1 MILST
6 TKELRLH
13 IPSNAIDEISSL
25 QGILDN
31 SEKDFLRDK
40 LGDSLYN
47 RLCEYYQTISPDD
60 FFMAVSNGEHNQQPW
75 MQLLLMA
82 QRMVTYDAMSRFAY
96 TQALSINGAGINMAS
111 SDDYGTA
118 SKDLLDKSVQ
128 GYKREAMVSLN
139 QMLVMLEGWARKMET
154 PAPIADA
161 GTTEP
166 LPKEPEDEQHKA
178 IEEISVLWQESQYY
192 YLHHDLLIAT
202 CADLQQYLD
211 IYESREK
218 FIRLLPDLHFIQDEY
233 ISEAIGEDTVQRLL
247 HTTDPNDKP
256 LLRKVRRLMVA
267 HLEERTTILTID
279 KARRAAA
286 HNEAIALRT
295 SVLRLMEMR
304 KAVDAVNNTPTD
316 KPSTNTT
323 DSTSKGY
330 ENNQPDSKI
339 FVSPLLYYTDYTDY
353 YVIKKQQTTL
363 MTLIV
368 RDIRAIRC

>member
-118 SKDLLDKSVQ
+118 SKDMLDKSVQ

-154 PAPIADA
+154 PAPINDAD
-161 GTTEP
+161 TTEP
-166 LPKEPEDEQHKA
+166 LPTEPEGEPSPTEPKDEQHKA

-233 ISEAIGEDTVQRLL
+233 ISEAIGEDTVQHLL
-247 HTTDPNDKP
+247 HTTDPNDRP

-304 KAVDAVNNTPTD
+304 KAVDAVNNAPTD
-316 KPSTNTT
+316 TKPSTNTA
-323 DSTSKGY
+323 DSTGKGY

-339 FVSPLLYYTDYTDY
+339 FVSPLLY
-353 YVIKKQQTTL
+353 
-363 MTLIV
+363 
-368 RDIRAIRC
+368 

>member
-25 QGILDN
+25 QGTLDN

-40 LGDSLYN
+40 LGDSLYDQ
-47 RLCEYYQTISPDD
+47 LSEYYQSISPDE
-60 FFMAVSNGEHNQQPW
+60 FYLSVTNGEHTHQPW
-75 MQLLLMA
+75 QQLLLIA
-82 QRMVTYDAMSRFAY
+82 QRMVVYDAMSRFAY
-96 TQALSINGAGINMAS
+96 TQALSINGTGINVAS
-111 SDDYGTA
+111 SEDYGAA
-118 SKDLLDKSVQ
+118 SKDLLDKGVQ

-139 QMLVMLEGWARKMET
+139 QMLMMLEGWARKMAT
-154 PAPIADA
+154 PAAIAGADSTEPP
-161 GTTEP
+161 TTEP
-166 LPKEPEDEQHKA
+166 KDEEHKT
-178 IEEISVLWQESQYY
+178 IEEISLLWQESQYY

-202 CADLQQYLD
+202 CADLQHYLD

-247 HTTDPNDKP
+247 HTNDPADQP

-286 HNEAIALRT
+286 HNEAIALRS

-304 KAVDAVNNTPTD
+304 KAADAANNTPD

-339 FVSPLLYYTDYTDY
+339 FVSPLLY
-353 YVIKKQQTTL
+353 
-363 MTLIV
+363 
-368 RDIRAIRC
+368 

>member
-139 QMLVMLEGWARKMET
+139 QLLVMLENWARRSENDET
-154 PAPIADA
+154 V
-161 GTTEP
+161 
-166 LPKEPEDEQHKA
+166 KEITQ
-178 IEEISVLWQESQYY
+178 LWQESPYY
-192 YLHHDLLIAT
+192 FLHHDLLIPTAVM
-202 CADLQQYLD
+202 LQDFLD

-218 FIRLLPDLHFIQDEY
+218 FIRLLPDLHYIQDEY
-233 ISEAIGEDTVQRLL
+233 IADAIGEDTIKHLL
-247 HTTDPNDKP
+247 TSTDASDEL

-304 KAVDAVNNTPTD
+304 KAVDAVNSTPTD
-316 KPSTNTT
+316 KSSTNTT

-339 FVSPLLYYTDYTDY
+339 FVSPLLY
-353 YVIKKQQTTL
+353 
-363 MTLIV
+363 
-368 RDIRAIRC
+368 

>member
-25 QGILDN
+25 QGTLDN

-40 LGDSLYN
+40 LGDSLYDQ
-47 RLCEYYQTISPDD
+47 LCKYYQSISPDE
-60 FFMAVSNGEHNQQPW
+60 FYLSVTNGEHTHQPW
-75 MQLLLMA
+75 QQLLLMA
-82 QRMVTYDAMSRFAY
+82 QRMVVYDAMSRFAY
-96 TQALSINGAGINMAS
+96 TQALSINGTGINVAS
-111 SDDYGTA
+111 SEDYGAA
-118 SKDLLDKSVQ
+118 SKDLLDKGVQ

-139 QMLVMLEGWARKMET
+139 QMLVMLEGWAKKMAT

-161 GTTEP
+161 DSTEPPTTEP
-166 LPKEPEDEQHKA
+166 KDEEHKA
-178 IEEISVLWQESQYY
+178 IEEISLLWQESQYY

-247 HTTDPNDKP
+247 HTDDPADKP

-304 KAVDAVNNTPTD
+304 KAVDAANATPTD
-316 KPSTNTT
+316 QPSTNTT

-339 FVSPLLYYTDYTDY
+339 FVSPLLY
-353 YVIKKQQTTL
+353 
-363 MTLIV
+363 
-368 RDIRAIRC
+368 

>member
-47 RLCEYYQTISPDD
+47 RLCEYYQTVSPDD
-60 FFMAVSNGEHNQQPW
+60 FYMAVCNGENTQHPW

-82 QRMVTYDAMSRFAY
+82 QRMVTYDAMSRFVY
-96 TQALSINGAGINMAS
+96 TQALSINGTGINVAS

-118 SKDLLDKSVQ
+118 SKDLLDKGVQ

-139 QMLVMLEGWARKMET
+139 QMLVMLEGWAKKMAT

-161 GTTEP
+161 DTLEQPTEP
-166 LPKEPEDEQHKA
+166 KDEEHKA
-178 IEEISVLWQESQYY
+178 IEEISLLWQESQYY

-202 CADLQQYLD
+202 CADLQNYLD

-247 HTTDPNDKP
+247 HTNDPADKP

-304 KAVDAVNNTPTD
+304 NAADVANTTPD

-339 FVSPLLYYTDYTDY
+339 FVSPLLY
-353 YVIKKQQTTL
+353 
-363 MTLIV
+363 
-368 RDIRAIRC
+368 

>member
-1 MILST
+1 MIIST

-13 IPSNAIDEISSL
+13 IPSNAIDEIGSL

-40 LGDSLYN
+40 LGDSLY
-47 RLCEYYQTISPDD
+47 RQLCEYYQTVSPDE
-60 FFMAVSNGEHNQQPW
+60 FYLAVTNGEHTHQPW

-96 TQALSINGAGINMAS
+96 TQALSINGTGINVAS
-111 SDDYGTA
+111 SEDYGAA
-118 SKDLLDKSVQ
+118 SKDLLDKGVQ

-139 QMLVMLEGWARKMET
+139 QMLVMLEGWA
-154 PAPIADA
+154 
-161 GTTEP
+161 
-166 LPKEPEDEQHKA
+166 KESGKKQASDVQQTAESVQNTGNSVPNTDESVQTGE
-178 IEEISVLWQESQYY
+178 IEEIVKLWQESQYY

-233 ISEAIGEDTVQRLL
+233 ISEAIGEPMVQHLL
-247 HTTDPNDKP
+247 TTTDPADKP

-279 KARRAAA
+279 KARRSAA

-304 KAVDAVNNTPTD
+304 KAVDAANAPD
-316 KPSTNTT
+316 KPSANTN
-323 DSTSKGY
+323 DDKGY
-330 ENNQPDSKI
+330 ENNQPGSKF
-339 FVSPLLYYTDYTDY
+339 FVSPLLY
-353 YVIKKQQTTL
+353 
-363 MTLIV
+363 
-368 RDIRAIRC
+368 

>member
-6 TKELRLH
+6 KNELRLH

-47 RLCEYYQTISPDD
+47 RLCEYYQTVSPDD
-60 FFMAVSNGEHNQQPW
+60 FSMAICNGETAQQPW

-96 TQALSINGAGINMAS
+96 PQALSINSTGINVAS

-118 SKDLLDKSVQ
+118 SKDLLDKGVQ

-139 QMLVMLEGWARKMET
+139 QMLVMLEGWAKDCVKK
-154 PAPIADA
+154 IAQSVPNTDNSV
-161 GTTEP
+161 
-166 LPKEPEDEQHKA
+166 PKTDESVQTSE
-178 IEEISVLWQESQYY
+178 IEEITNLWKESTYY

-202 CADLQQYLD
+202 CADLQHYLD

-247 HTTDPNDKP
+247 HTDDPNDKP

-304 KAVDAVNNTPTD
+304 KAADAANNTPD

-339 FVSPLLYYTDYTDY
+339 FVSPLLY
-353 YVIKKQQTTL
+353 
-363 MTLIV
+363 
-368 RDIRAIRC
+368 

>member
-25 QGILDN
+25 QGTLDN

-40 LGDSLYN
+40 LGDSLYDQ
-47 RLCEYYQTISPDD
+47 LCEYYQSISPDE
-60 FFMAVSNGEHNQQPW
+60 FYLSVTNGEHTHHPW
-75 MQLLLMA
+75 QQLLLMA

-96 TQALSINGAGINMAS
+96 TQAISINGTGINVAS
-111 SDDYGTA
+111 SEDYGAA
-118 SKDLLDKSVQ
+118 SRDLLDKGVQ

-139 QMLVMLEGWARKMET
+139 QMLMMLEGWARKMTT

-161 GTTEP
+161 DSTEPPTTEQ
-166 LPKEPEDEQHKA
+166 KDEEHKA
-178 IEEISVLWQESQYY
+178 VEEISLLWQESQYY

-233 ISEAIGEDTVQRLL
+233 ISEAIGEPMVQQLL
-247 HTTDPNDKP
+247 TSTNPEDKP

-286 HNEAIALRT
+286 HNEAIALRA
-295 SVLRLMEMR
+295 SVLRLLDMR
-304 KAVDAVNNTPTD
+304 KAVDKTNSDDSSASTKDCSTETD
-316 KPSTNTT
+316 NQQ
-323 DSTSKGY
+323 GY
-330 ENNQPDSKI
+330 ENNQPGSKF
-339 FVSPLLYYTDYTDY
+339 FVSPLLY
-353 YVIKKQQTTL
+353 
-363 MTLIV
+363 
-368 RDIRAIRC
+368 

>member
-47 RLCEYYQTISPDD
+47 RLCEYYQSISPDD
-60 FFMAVSNGEHNQQPW
+60 FYMAVCNGENTQHPW

-82 QRMVTYDAMSRFAY
+82 QRMVTYDAMSRFVY
-96 TQALSINGAGINMAS
+96 TQALSINGTGINVAS

-118 SKDLLDKSVQ
+118 SKDLLDKGVQ

-139 QMLVMLEGWARKMET
+139 QMLVMLEGWAKKMAT

-161 GTTEP
+161 DSTEPPTTEP
-166 LPKEPEDEQHKA
+166 KDEEHKA
-178 IEEISVLWQESQYY
+178 IEEISLLWQESQYY

-202 CADLQQYLD
+202 CADLQHYLD

-247 HTTDPNDKP
+247 HTNDPADQP

-286 HNEAIALRT
+286 HNEAISLRS

-304 KAVDAVNNTPTD
+304 KAAAAANNTPD

-323 DSTSKGY
+323 DSTGKGY

-339 FVSPLLYYTDYTDY
+339 FVSPLLY
-353 YVIKKQQTTL
+353 
-363 MTLIV
+363 
-368 RDIRAIRC
+368 

>member
-60 FFMAVSNGEHNQQPW
+60 FFMAVSNGEHSKQPW

-161 GTTEP
+161 DTT
-166 LPKEPEDEQHKA
+166 EPEDEQHKA
-178 IEEISVLWQESQYY
+178 IEEISALWQESQYY

-233 ISEAIGEDTVQRLL
+233 ISEAIGEDTVQHLL

-256 LLRKVRRLMVA
+256 LLRKVHRLMVA

-323 DSTSKGY
+323 DSASKGY

-339 FVSPLLYYTDYTDY
+339 FVSPLLY
-353 YVIKKQQTTL
+353 
-363 MTLIV
+363 
-368 RDIRAIRC
+368 

>member
-6 TKELRLH
+6 IKELRLH

-40 LGDSLYN
+40 LGDSLYH
-47 RLCEYYQTISPDD
+47 RLCEYYQTVSPDD
-60 FFMAVSNGEHNQQPW
+60 FYMAVSNGEHAQQPW

-96 TQALSINGAGINMAS
+96 TQALSINGTGINVAS

-118 SKDLLDKSVQ
+118 SKDLLDKGVQ

-139 QMLVMLEGWARKMET
+139 QMLVMLEGWARKMAT
-154 PAPIADA
+154 PAAIAEADSTDPP
-161 GTTEP
+161 TTEP
-166 LPKEPEDEQHKA
+166 KDEQHKA
-178 IEEISVLWQESQYY
+178 IEEISLLWQESQYY
-192 YLHHDLLIAT
+192 YAHHDLLIST

-211 IYESREK
+211 IYENREK

-247 HTTDPNDKP
+247 HTDNPNDKP

-279 KARRAAA
+279 KARRVAA
-286 HNEAIALRT
+286 HNEAIALRS

-304 KAVDAVNNTPTD
+304 KAADAANTTPD
-316 KPSTNTT
+316 NPSTNTT

-339 FVSPLLYYTDYTDY
+339 FVSPLLY
-353 YVIKKQQTTL
+353 
-363 MTLIV
+363 
-368 RDIRAIRC
+368 

>member
-6 TKELRLH
+6 IKELRLH

-40 LGDSLYN
+40 LGDSLYH
-47 RLCEYYQTISPDD
+47 RLCEYYQTVSPDD
-60 FFMAVSNGEHNQQPW
+60 FYMAVSNGEHTQQPW

-96 TQALSINGAGINMAS
+96 TQALSINGTGINVAS

-118 SKDLLDKSVQ
+118 SKDLLDKGVQ

-139 QMLVMLEGWARKMET
+139 QMLVMLEGWARKMAT
-154 PAPIADA
+154 PAAIAEADSTDQP
-161 GTTEP
+161 TTEP
-166 LPKEPEDEQHKA
+166 KDEQHKA
-178 IEEISVLWQESQYY
+178 IEDISLLWQESQYY
-192 YLHHDLLIAT
+192 YAHHDLLIAT

-247 HTTDPNDKP
+247 HTYNPNDKP

-286 HNEAIALRT
+286 HNEAIALRS

-304 KAVDAVNNTPTD
+304 KAADAANTTPD
-316 KPSTNTT
+316 NPSTNTT

-339 FVSPLLYYTDYTDY
+339 FVSPLLY
-353 YVIKKQQTTL
+353 
-363 MTLIV
+363 
-368 RDIRAIRC
+368 

>member
-47 RLCEYYQTISPDD
+47 RLCEYYQTVSPDD
-60 FFMAVSNGEHNQQPW
+60 FYMAVCNGENTQHPW

-82 QRMVTYDAMSRFAY
+82 QRMVTYDAMSRFVY
-96 TQALSINGAGINMAS
+96 TQALSINGTGINVAS

-118 SKDLLDKSVQ
+118 SKDLLDKGVQ

-139 QMLVMLEGWARKMET
+139 QMLVMLEGWAKKMAT

-161 GTTEP
+161 DTIEQPTEP
-166 LPKEPEDEQHKA
+166 KDEEHKA
-178 IEEISVLWQESQYY
+178 IEEISLLWQESQYY

-247 HTTDPNDKP
+247 HTNDPADQP

-286 HNEAIALRT
+286 HNEAISLRS

-304 KAVDAVNNTPTD
+304 KAADAANNTPD

-339 FVSPLLYYTDYTDY
+339 FVSPLLY
-353 YVIKKQQTTL
+353 
-363 MTLIV
+363 
-368 RDIRAIRC
+368 

>member
-47 RLCEYYQTISPDD
+47 RLCEYYQTVSPDD
-60 FFMAVSNGEHNQQPW
+60 FYMAVSNGEHTQQPW

-82 QRMVTYDAMSRFAY
+82 QRMVTYDAMSRFVY
-96 TQALSINGAGINMAS
+96 TQALSINGTGINVAS

-118 SKDLLDKSVQ
+118 SKDLLDKGVQ

-139 QMLVMLEGWARKMET
+139 QMLVMLEGWAKDCVKKQASDVQKTAESVPNT
-154 PAPIADA
+154 DISV
-161 GTTEP
+161 
-166 LPKEPEDEQHKA
+166 PKTDESVQTGE
-178 IEEISVLWQESQYY
+178 IEEIVKLWQESQYY

-202 CADLQQYLD
+202 CADLQHYLD

-233 ISEAIGEDTVQRLL
+233 ISEAIGEPMVQHLL
-247 HTTDPNDKP
+247 TTTDPADKP

-304 KAVDAVNNTPTD
+304 KAVDAANATPD
-316 KPSTNTT
+316 KPSTSTT

-330 ENNQPDSKI
+330 ENNQPNSKI
-339 FVSPLLYYTDYTDY
+339 FVSPLLY
-353 YVIKKQQTTL
+353 
-363 MTLIV
+363 
-368 RDIRAIRC
+368 

>member
-1 MILST
+1 MIIST
-6 TKELRLH
+6 IKELRLH
-13 IPSNAIDEISSL
+13 IPSNAIDEINSL

-40 LGDSLYN
+40 LGDSLYH
-47 RLCEYYQTISPDD
+47 RLCEYYQTVSPDD
-60 FFMAVSNGEHNQQPW
+60 FYMAVSNGEHAQQPW

-96 TQALSINGAGINMAS
+96 TQALSINGTGINVAS

-118 SKDLLDKSVQ
+118 SKDLLDKGVQ

-139 QMLVMLEGWARKMET
+139 QMLVMLEGWARKMAT
-154 PAPIADA
+154 PAAIAEADSTDPP
-161 GTTEP
+161 TTEP
-166 LPKEPEDEQHKA
+166 KDEQHKA
-178 IEEISVLWQESQYY
+178 IEEISLLWQESQYY
-192 YLHHDLLIAT
+192 YAHHDLLIST

-211 IYESREK
+211 IYENREK

-247 HTTDPNDKP
+247 HTDNPNDKP

-279 KARRAAA
+279 KARRVAA
-286 HNEAIALRT
+286 HNEAIALRS

-304 KAVDAVNNTPTD
+304 KAADAANTTPD
-316 KPSTNTT
+316 NPSTNTT

-339 FVSPLLYYTDYTDY
+339 FVSPLLY
-353 YVIKKQQTTL
+353 
-363 MTLIV
+363 
-368 RDIRAIRC
+368 

>member
-25 QGILDN
+25 QGTLDN

-40 LGDSLYN
+40 LGDSLYDQ
-47 RLCEYYQTISPDD
+47 LCEYYQSISPDE
-60 FFMAVSNGEHNQQPW
+60 FYLSVTNGEHTHQPW
-75 MQLLLMA
+75 QQLLLIA
-82 QRMVTYDAMSRFAY
+82 QRMVVYDAMSRFAY
-96 TQALSINGAGINMAS
+96 TQALSINGTGINVAS
-111 SDDYGTA
+111 SEDYGAA
-118 SKDLLDKSVQ
+118 SKDLLDKGVQ

-139 QMLVMLEGWARKMET
+139 QMLMMLEGWARKMAT
-154 PAPIADA
+154 PAAIAGADSTEPP
-161 GTTEP
+161 TTEP
-166 LPKEPEDEQHKA
+166 KDEEHKT
-178 IEEISVLWQESQYY
+178 IEEISLLWQESQYY

-247 HTTDPNDKP
+247 HTDDPADKP

-304 KAVDAVNNTPTD
+304 KAVDAANATPTD
-316 KPSTNTT
+316 QPSTNTT

-339 FVSPLLYYTDYTDY
+339 FVSPLLY
-353 YVIKKQQTTL
+353 
-363 MTLIV
+363 
-368 RDIRAIRC
+368 

>member
-47 RLCEYYQTISPDD
+47 RLCEYYQTVSPDD
-60 FFMAVSNGEHNQQPW
+60 FYMAVCNGEHTQQPW
-75 MQLLLMA
+75 MQLLLIA

-96 TQALSINGAGINMAS
+96 TQALSINGTGINVAS

-118 SKDLLDKSVQ
+118 SKDLLDKGVQ
-128 GYKREAMVSLN
+128 GYRREAMVSLN
-139 QMLVMLEGWARKMET
+139 QMLVMLECWAKDCVKKQASDVQKTAESVPNT
-154 PAPIADA
+154 DNSVPKTDESVQ
-161 GTTEP
+161 TTE
-166 LPKEPEDEQHKA
+166 
-178 IEEISVLWQESQYY
+178 IEEITNLWKESTYY

-233 ISEAIGEDTVQRLL
+233 ISEAIGEPMVQHLL
-247 HTTDPNDKP
+247 TTPAPADKP

-304 KAVDAVNNTPTD
+304 KAASAANNTPD

-330 ENNQPDSKI
+330 ENNQPNSKI
-339 FVSPLLYYTDYTDY
+339 FVSPLLY
-353 YVIKKQQTTL
+353 
-363 MTLIV
+363 
-368 RDIRAIRC
+368 

>member
-47 RLCEYYQTISPDD
+47 RLCEYYQTVSPDD
-60 FFMAVSNGEHNQQPW
+60 FYMTVCNGENTQHPW

-82 QRMVTYDAMSRFAY
+82 QRMVTYDAMSRFVY
-96 TQALSINGAGINMAS
+96 TQALSINGTGINVAS

-118 SKDLLDKSVQ
+118 SKDLLDKGVQ

-139 QMLVMLEGWARKMET
+139 QMLVMLEGWAKKMAT

-161 GTTEP
+161 DTIEQPTEP
-166 LPKEPEDEQHKA
+166 KDEEHKA
-178 IEEISVLWQESQYY
+178 IEEISLLWQESQYY

-202 CADLQQYLD
+202 CADLQHYLD

-247 HTTDPNDKP
+247 HTDDPADKP

-286 HNEAIALRT
+286 HNESISLRS

-304 KAVDAVNNTPTD
+304 KAAAAANNTPD

-339 FVSPLLYYTDYTDY
+339 FVSPLLY
-353 YVIKKQQTTL
+353 
-363 MTLIV
+363 
-368 RDIRAIRC
+368 

>member
-1 MILST
+1 MIIST
-6 TKELRLH
+6 IKELRLH
-13 IPSNAIDEISSL
+13 IPSNAIDEINSL

-40 LGDSLYN
+40 LGDSLYH
-47 RLCEYYQTISPDD
+47 RLCEYYQTVSPDD
-60 FFMAVSNGEHNQQPW
+60 FYMAVSNGEHAQQPW

-96 TQALSINGAGINMAS
+96 TQALSINGTGINVAS

-118 SKDLLDKSVQ
+118 SKDLLDKGVQ

-139 QMLVMLEGWARKMET
+139 QMLVMLEGWARKMAT
-154 PAPIADA
+154 PAAIAEADSTDPP
-161 GTTEP
+161 TTES
-166 LPKEPEDEQHKA
+166 KDEQHKA
-178 IEEISVLWQESQYY
+178 IEEISLLWQESQYY
-192 YLHHDLLIAT
+192 YAHHDLLIAT

-211 IYESREK
+211 IYENREK

-247 HTTDPNDKP
+247 HTDNPNDKP

-279 KARRAAA
+279 KARRVAA
-286 HNEAIALRT
+286 HNEAIALRS

-304 KAVDAVNNTPTD
+304 KAADAANTTPD
-316 KPSTNTT
+316 NPSTNTT

-339 FVSPLLYYTDYTDY
+339 FVSPLLY
-353 YVIKKQQTTL
+353 
-363 MTLIV
+363 
-368 RDIRAIRC
+368 

>member
-60 FFMAVSNGEHNQQPW
+60 FYMAVSNGEHSKQPW

-161 GTTEP
+161 DTTEP
-166 LPKEPEDEQHKA
+166 LPTEPNAEPSPTEPEDEQHKA

-211 IYESREK
+211 IYENREK

-247 HTTDPNDKP
+247 HTEDPNDKP

-323 DSTSKGY
+323 DETGKGY

-339 FVSPLLYYTDYTDY
+339 FVSPLLY
-353 YVIKKQQTTL
+353 
-363 MTLIV
+363 
-368 RDIRAIRC
+368 

>member
-75 MQLLLMA
+75 MQLMLMA

-96 TQALSINGAGINMAS
+96 PQALSINGAGINMAS

-161 GTTEP
+161 ETTEP
-166 LPKEPEDEQHKA
+166 LPTEPEGEPSPTEPEDEQHKA

-233 ISEAIGEDTVQRLL
+233 ISEAIGEDTVQHLL

-304 KAVDAVNNTPTD
+304 KAMDAVNNTPTD

-339 FVSPLLYYTDYTDY
+339 FVSPLLY
-353 YVIKKQQTTL
+353 
-363 MTLIV
+363 
-368 RDIRAIRC
+368 

>member
-154 PAPIADA
+154 PAPIAKAD
-161 GTTEP
+161 TTEP
-166 LPKEPEDEQHKA
+166 LPTEPEGEPSPTEPEDEQHKA

-304 KAVDAVNNTPTD
+304 KAVDAANNTPTD

-323 DSTSKGY
+323 DSTGKGY

-339 FVSPLLYYTDYTDY
+339 FVSPLLY
-353 YVIKKQQTTL
+353 
-363 MTLIV
+363 
-368 RDIRAIRC
+368 

>member
-47 RLCEYYQTISPDD
+47 RLCEYYQTVSPDD
-60 FFMAVSNGEHNQQPW
+60 FYMAVCNGENTQHPW

-82 QRMVTYDAMSRFAY
+82 QRMVTYDAMSRFFY
-96 TQALSINGAGINMAS
+96 TQALSINGTGINVAS

-118 SKDLLDKSVQ
+118 SKDLLDKGVQ

-139 QMLVMLEGWARKMET
+139 QMLVMLEGWAKKMAT

-161 GTTEP
+161 DTIEQPTEP
-166 LPKEPEDEQHKA
+166 KDEEHKA
-178 IEEISVLWQESQYY
+178 IEEISLLWQESQYY

-202 CADLQQYLD
+202 CADLQHYLD

-247 HTTDPNDKP
+247 HTDAPADKP

-286 HNEAIALRT
+286 HNEVIALRT
-295 SVLRLMEMR
+295 AVLRLMEMR
-304 KAVDAVNNTPTD
+304 KAADVANTTPD

-339 FVSPLLYYTDYTDY
+339 FVSPLLY
-353 YVIKKQQTTL
+353 
-363 MTLIV
+363 
-368 RDIRAIRC
+368 

>member
-1 MILST
+1 MIIST
-6 TKELRLH
+6 IKELRLH
-13 IPSNAIDEISSL
+13 IPSNAIDEINSL

-47 RLCEYYQTISPDD
+47 RLCEYYQTVSPDD
-60 FFMAVSNGEHNQQPW
+60 FYMAVSNGEHAQQPW

-96 TQALSINGAGINMAS
+96 TQALSINGTGINVAS

-118 SKDLLDKSVQ
+118 SKDLLDKGVQ

-139 QMLVMLEGWARKMET
+139 QMLVMLEGWARKMAT
-154 PAPIADA
+154 PAAIAEADSTDQP
-161 GTTEP
+161 TTEP
-166 LPKEPEDEQHKA
+166 KDEQHKA
-178 IEEISVLWQESQYY
+178 IEEISLLWQESQYY
-192 YLHHDLLIAT
+192 YAHHDLLIAT

-211 IYESREK
+211 IYENREK

-247 HTTDPNDKP
+247 HTDNPNDKP
-256 LLRKVRRLMVA
+256 FLRKVRRLMVA

-286 HNEAIALRT
+286 HNEAIALRS

-304 KAVDAVNNTPTD
+304 KAADAANTTPD
-316 KPSTNTT
+316 NPSTNTT

-339 FVSPLLYYTDYTDY
+339 FVSPLLY
-353 YVIKKQQTTL
+353 
-363 MTLIV
+363 
-368 RDIRAIRC
+368 

>member
-60 FFMAVSNGEHNQQPW
+60 FYMAVSNGEHSQQPW

-96 TQALSINGAGINMAS
+96 TQALSINGAGINVAS

-139 QMLVMLEGWARKMET
+139 QMLVMLEGWARKMEI
-154 PAPIADA
+154 PVPIDNAD
-161 GTTEP
+161 TTEP
-166 LPKEPEDEQHKA
+166 SPTEPEGEPSTTEPEDEQHKA

-247 HTTDPNDKP
+247 HTEDPNDKP

-295 SVLRLMEMR
+295 SLLRLMEMR
-304 KAVDAVNNTPTD
+304 KAVDAANNTPTD

-323 DSTSKGY
+323 DSTGKGY

-339 FVSPLLYYTDYTDY
+339 FVSPLLY
-353 YVIKKQQTTL
+353 
-363 MTLIV
+363 
-368 RDIRAIRC
+368 

>member
-6 TKELRLH
+6 INELRLH
-13 IPSNAIDEISSL
+13 IPSNAIDEISYL

-47 RLCEYYQTISPDD
+47 RLCEYYQTVSPDD
-60 FFMAVSNGEHNQQPW
+60 FYKAVSNGEHSQQPW
-75 MQLLLMA
+75 MHLLLMA

-96 TQALSINGAGINMAS
+96 TQALSINSTGINVAS

-118 SKDLLDKSVQ
+118 SKDLLDKGVQ

-139 QMLVMLEGWARKMET
+139 QMLVMLEGWAKDCVKK
-154 PAPIADA
+154 IAQSVPNTDNSV
-161 GTTEP
+161 
-166 LPKEPEDEQHKA
+166 PKTDESVQTSE
-178 IEEISVLWQESQYY
+178 IEEITNLWKESTYY

-202 CADLQQYLD
+202 CADLQHYLD

-247 HTTDPNDKP
+247 HTDDPNDKP

-304 KAVDAVNNTPTD
+304 KAADAANNTPD

-339 FVSPLLYYTDYTDY
+339 FVSPLLY
-353 YVIKKQQTTL
+353 
-363 MTLIV
+363 
-368 RDIRAIRC
+368 

>member
-6 TKELRLH
+6 IKELRLH

-40 LGDSLYN
+40 LGDSLYH
-47 RLCEYYQTISPDD
+47 RLCEYYQTVSPDD
-60 FFMAVSNGEHNQQPW
+60 FYMAVSNGEHTQQPW

-96 TQALSINGAGINMAS
+96 TQALSINGTGINVAS

-118 SKDLLDKSVQ
+118 SKDLLDKGVQ

-139 QMLVMLEGWARKMET
+139 QMLVMLEGWARKMAT
-154 PAPIADA
+154 PAAIAEADS
-161 GTTEP
+161 TDQPTSEP
-166 LPKEPEDEQHKA
+166 KDEQHKA
-178 IEEISVLWQESQYY
+178 IEEISLLWQESQYY
-192 YLHHDLLIAT
+192 YAHHDLLIAT

-211 IYESREK
+211 IYENREK

-247 HTTDPNDKP
+247 HTDNPNDKP
-256 LLRKVRRLMVA
+256 FLRKVRRLMVA

-286 HNEAIALRT
+286 HNEAIALRS

-304 KAVDAVNNTPTD
+304 KAADAANTTPD
-316 KPSTNTT
+316 NPSTNTT

-330 ENNQPDSKI
+330 ENNLPDSKI
-339 FVSPLLYYTDYTDY
+339 FVSPLLY
-353 YVIKKQQTTL
+353 
-363 MTLIV
+363 
-368 RDIRAIRC
+368 

>member
-25 QGILDN
+25 QGTLDN

-47 RLCEYYQTISPDD
+47 QLCEYYQSISPDE
-60 FFMAVSNGEHNQQPW
+60 FYLSVTNGEHTHLPW
-75 MQLLLMA
+75 QQLLLMA
-82 QRMVTYDAMSRFAY
+82 QRMVVYDAMSRFAY
-96 TQALSINGAGINMAS
+96 TQALSINGTGINVAS
-111 SDDYGTA
+111 SEDYGAA
-118 SKDLLDKSVQ
+118 SKDLLDKGVQ
-128 GYKREAMVSLN
+128 GYKREAMISLN
-139 QMLVMLEGWARKMET
+139 QMLVMLEGWARKMTT

-161 GTTEP
+161 DSTEPPTTEP
-166 LPKEPEDEQHKA
+166 KDEEHKT
-178 IEEISVLWQESQYY
+178 IEEISLLWQESQYY

-202 CADLQQYLD
+202 CADLQHYLD

-247 HTTDPNDKP
+247 HTDDPADKP

-304 KAVDAVNNTPTD
+304 KAVDAANNTPAD
-316 KPSTNTT
+316 KPSTNTI

-339 FVSPLLYYTDYTDY
+339 FVSPLLY
-353 YVIKKQQTTL
+353 
-363 MTLIV
+363 
-368 RDIRAIRC
+368 

>member
-47 RLCEYYQTISPDD
+47 RLCEYYQTVSPDD
-60 FFMAVSNGEHNQQPW
+60 FYMAVCNGENTQHPW

-82 QRMVTYDAMSRFAY
+82 QRMVTYDAMSRFVY
-96 TQALSINGAGINMAS
+96 TQALSINGTGINVAS

-118 SKDLLDKSVQ
+118 SKDLLDKGVQ

-139 QMLVMLEGWARKMET
+139 QMLVMLEGWAKTMAT

-161 GTTEP
+161 DTLEQPTEP
-166 LPKEPEDEQHKA
+166 KDEEHKA
-178 IEEISVLWQESQYY
+178 IEEISLLWQESQYY

-202 CADLQQYLD
+202 CADLQHYLD

-247 HTTDPNDKP
+247 HTDDPADKP

-286 HNEAIALRT
+286 HNEAISLRS

-304 KAVDAVNNTPTD
+304 KAAPAANKTQD
-316 KPSTNTT
+316 KSSTNTT

-339 FVSPLLYYTDYTDY
+339 FVSPLLY
-353 YVIKKQQTTL
+353 
-363 MTLIV
+363 
-368 RDIRAIRC
+368 

>member
-75 MQLLLMA
+75 MQLLLMS

-161 GTTEP
+161 DTTEL
-166 LPKEPEDEQHKA
+166 LPTETEGEPSPTEPEDEQHKA

-233 ISEAIGEDTVQRLL
+233 ISEAIGEDTVQHLL

-279 KARRAAA
+279 KARRSAA

-304 KAVDAVNNTPTD
+304 KAVDAANNTPTD

-339 FVSPLLYYTDYTDY
+339 FVSPLLY
-353 YVIKKQQTTL
+353 
-363 MTLIV
+363 
-368 RDIRAIRC
+368 

>member
-25 QGILDN
+25 QGTLDN

-40 LGDSLYN
+40 LGDSLYDQ
-47 RLCEYYQTISPDD
+47 LCEYYQSISPDE
-60 FFMAVSNGEHNQQPW
+60 FYLSVTNGEHTHLPW
-75 MQLLLMA
+75 QQLLLMA
-82 QRMVTYDAMSRFAY
+82 QRMVVYDAMSRFAY
-96 TQALSINGAGINMAS
+96 TQALSINGTGINVAS
-111 SDDYGTA
+111 SEDYGAA
-118 SKDLLDKSVQ
+118 SKDLLDKGVQ

-139 QMLVMLEGWARKMET
+139 QMLVMLEGWARKMTT

-161 GTTEP
+161 DSTEPPTTEP
-166 LPKEPEDEQHKA
+166 KDEEHKA
-178 IEEISVLWQESQYY
+178 IEEISLLWQESQYY

-202 CADLQQYLD
+202 CADLQHYLD

-247 HTTDPNDKP
+247 HTDAPADKP

-286 HNEAIALRT
+286 HNEAISLRS

-304 KAVDAVNNTPTD
+304 KAVDAANNTPD

-339 FVSPLLYYTDYTDY
+339 FVSPLLY
-353 YVIKKQQTTL
+353 
-363 MTLIV
+363 
-368 RDIRAIRC
+368 

>member
-47 RLCEYYQTISPDD
+47 RLCEYYQTVSPDD
-60 FFMAVSNGEHNQQPW
+60 FYMAVCNGENTQHPW

-82 QRMVTYDAMSRFAY
+82 QRMVTYDAMSRFVY
-96 TQALSINGAGINMAS
+96 TQALSINGTGINVAS

-118 SKDLLDKSVQ
+118 SKDLLDKGVQ

-139 QMLVMLEGWARKMET
+139 QMLVMLEGWAKKMAT

-161 GTTEP
+161 NSTEPPTTEP
-166 LPKEPEDEQHKA
+166 KDEEHKA
-178 IEEISVLWQESQYY
+178 IEEISLLWQESQYY

-202 CADLQQYLD
+202 CADLQHYLD

-247 HTTDPNDKP
+247 HTDDPADKP

-304 KAVDAVNNTPTD
+304 KAADVANTTPD

-330 ENNQPDSKI
+330 ENNQPNSKI
-339 FVSPLLYYTDYTDY
+339 FVSPLLY
-353 YVIKKQQTTL
+353 
-363 MTLIV
+363 
-368 RDIRAIRC
+368 

>member
-6 TKELRLH
+6 TQELRLH

-47 RLCEYYQTISPDD
+47 RLCEYYQTVSPDD
-60 FFMAVSNGEHNQQPW
+60 FYMAVCNGENTQHPW

-82 QRMVTYDAMSRFAY
+82 QRMVTYDAMSRFVY
-96 TQALSINGAGINMAS
+96 TQALSINGTGINVAS

-118 SKDLLDKSVQ
+118 SKDLLDKGVQ

-139 QMLVMLEGWARKMET
+139 QMLVMLEGWAKKMAT
-154 PAPIADA
+154 PALIADA
-161 GTTEP
+161 NSTEPPTTEP
-166 LPKEPEDEQHKA
+166 KDEEHKA
-178 IEEISVLWQESQYY
+178 IEEISLLWQESQYY

-202 CADLQQYLD
+202 CADLQHYLD

-247 HTTDPNDKP
+247 HTDDPADKP

-304 KAVDAVNNTPTD
+304 KAADVANTTPD

-339 FVSPLLYYTDYTDY
+339 FVSPLLY
-353 YVIKKQQTTL
+353 
-363 MTLIV
+363 
-368 RDIRAIRC
+368 

>member
-25 QGILDN
+25 QGTLDN

-40 LGDSLYN
+40 LGDSLYDQ
-47 RLCEYYQTISPDD
+47 LCEYYQSISPDE
-60 FFMAVSNGEHNQQPW
+60 FYLSVTNGEHTHQPW
-75 MQLLLMA
+75 QQLLLMA
-82 QRMVTYDAMSRFAY
+82 QRMVVYDAMSRFAY
-96 TQALSINGAGINMAS
+96 TQALSINGTGINVAS
-111 SDDYGTA
+111 SEDYGAA
-118 SKDLLDKSVQ
+118 SKDLLDKGVQ

-139 QMLVMLEGWARKMET
+139 QMLVMLEGWAKKMAT

-161 GTTEP
+161 DSTEPPTTEP
-166 LPKEPEDEQHKA
+166 KDEQHKA
-178 IEEISVLWQESQYY
+178 IEEISLLWQESQYY

-202 CADLQQYLD
+202 CADLQHYLD

-247 HTTDPNDKP
+247 HTDDPADKP

-304 KAVDAVNNTPTD
+304 KAVDAANATPD

-339 FVSPLLYYTDYTDY
+339 FVSPLLY
-353 YVIKKQQTTL
+353 
-363 MTLIV
+363 
-368 RDIRAIRC
+368 

>member
-6 TKELRLH
+6 INELRLH
-13 IPSNAIDEISSL
+13 IPSNAIDEISYL

-47 RLCEYYQTISPDD
+47 RLCEYYQTVSPDD
-60 FFMAVSNGEHNQQPW
+60 FYMAVSNGEHTQQPW

-96 TQALSINGAGINMAS
+96 TQALSINGTGINVAS
-111 SDDYGTA
+111 SEDYGTA
-118 SKDLLDKSVQ
+118 SQDLLDKGVQ

-139 QMLVMLEGWARKMET
+139 QMLVMLEGWAKDCVKKT
-154 PAPIADA
+154 AQSVPNTDNSV
-161 GTTEP
+161 
-166 LPKEPEDEQHKA
+166 PKTDESVQTSE
-178 IEEISVLWQESQYY
+178 IEEITNLWKESTYY

-247 HTTDPNDKP
+247 HTDDPNDKP

-304 KAVDAVNNTPTD
+304 KAADAANNPPD
-316 KPSTNTT
+316 KPSTNAT

-339 FVSPLLYYTDYTDY
+339 FVSPLLY
-353 YVIKKQQTTL
+353 
-363 MTLIV
+363 
-368 RDIRAIRC
+368 

>member
-13 IPSNAIDEISSL
+13 IPSNAIDDISSL

-47 RLCEYYQTISPDD
+47 RLCEYYQTVSPDD
-60 FFMAVSNGEHNQQPW
+60 FYMAVSNGEHTQQPW

-96 TQALSINGAGINMAS
+96 TQALSINGTGINVAS

-118 SKDLLDKSVQ
+118 SKDLLDKGVQ

-139 QMLVMLEGWARKMET
+139 QMLVMLEGWARKMAT
-154 PAPIADA
+154 PAAIADA
-161 GTTEP
+161 DSTEPPTTEP
-166 LPKEPEDEQHKA
+166 KDEQHKA
-178 IEEISVLWQESQYY
+178 IEEISLLWQESQYY

-202 CADLQQYLD
+202 CADLQHYLD

-247 HTTDPNDKP
+247 HTYDPNDKP

-295 SVLRLMEMR
+295 SVLRLIEMR
-304 KAVDAVNNTPTD
+304 KAADVANTTPD

-339 FVSPLLYYTDYTDY
+339 FVSPLLY
-353 YVIKKQQTTL
+353 
-363 MTLIV
+363 
-368 RDIRAIRC
+368 

>member
-161 GTTEP
+161 DTTEP
-166 LPKEPEDEQHKA
+166 LPTEPEVEPSPTEPKDEQHKA
-178 IEEISVLWQESQYY
+178 IEEISILWQESQYY

-304 KAVDAVNNTPTD
+304 KAVDAANNTPTD

-323 DSTSKGY
+323 DSTGKGY

-339 FVSPLLYYTDYTDY
+339 FVSPLLY
-353 YVIKKQQTTL
+353 
-363 MTLIV
+363 
-368 RDIRAIRC
+368 